1 MRRSLPRSP
10 TEVPAALAVLLIA
23 SGCSNYVARSDAI
36 RGALAADNYE
46 GALKAVEGVDQSNSK
61 LLYLYE
67 KGMVLHCQGDYA
79 GSSAAFSESEL
90 VLADLYTK
98 SVTREVVSLAV
109 SETMAQYRGDAFEAV
124 FVNYYQI
131 MNYLGMND
139 VNGAMVECRRVNRK
153 LQMLSDGGETYFTNE
168 PFLQYLTGLVYD
180 AGGDREAAGV
190 SYRTASSL
198 YDGEQSAPLV
208 PAPASFYCD
217 AARNA
222 RARNDLNE
230 AESYTAKAQ
239 CAAGA
244 DTGCVSLLVECGQ
257 IVRKRERSI
266 VLPIFESDRWN
277 NNEQFAQTL
286 SKRYGASYGPNI
298 RVKYWLKVAL
308 PVLEPAVPR
317 FSSVVVRAH
326 PLDGSSLDREAR
338 ANVVADL
345 DAFAVQAFREKE
357 GTIFGRAIV
366 RALVKYL
373 AHDQAQQGDETLG
386 ALVNLFNIATETA
399 DTRTWSSLPGCIYL
413 ARLELPKG
421 HYKLEADLLGP
432 DGRAVGTI
440 TFDNVQV
447 VDGGNTIRSARAF

>member
-1 MRRSLPRSP
+1 MKRFCPRPP
-10 TEVPAALAVLLIA
+10 TVAPAALAVLLIA

-36 RGALAADNYE
+36 RGALATDNYE
-46 GALKAVEGVDQSNSK
+46 EALKAVEGIDPSNSK

-79 GSSAAFSESEL
+79 GSSAAFTESEL
-90 VLADLYTK
+90 VLEDLYTK
-98 SVTREVVSLAV
+98 SVTREIVSLTV
-109 SETMAQYRGDAFEAV
+109 SETMSQYRGDAFEAV

-131 MNYLGMND
+131 MNYLGMN
-139 VNGAMVECRRVNRK
+139 NIEGAMVECRRVNRK

-208 PAPASFYCD
+208 PAPSSFYCD

-222 RARNDLNE
+222 RARNDRAE
-230 AESYTAKAQ
+230 ADAYTAKSR
-239 CAAGA
+239 CAAGP
-244 DTGCVSLLVECGQ
+244 DTGCVSLIFECGQ
-257 IVRKRERSI
+257 IVRKRQASI
-266 VLPIFESDRWN
+266 VLPILESDRWN
-277 NNEQFAQTL
+277 NNEEFAQTL
-286 SKRYGASYGPNI
+286 YKRHGASYGPNV

-308 PVLEPAVPR
+308 PVLEPPVPR
-317 FSSVVVRAH
+317 YTGMVVRAH
-326 PLDGSSLDREAR
+326 ALDGSNLDKETR

-357 GTIFGRAIV
+357 GTMFARAIV

-373 AHDQAQQGDETLG
+373 AHQQADQSDETLG
-386 ALVNLFNIATETA
+386 ALVNIFNIATETA

-413 ARLELPKG
+413 GRLELPKG
-421 HYKLEADLLGP
+421 RYKIEADLLGP
-432 DGRAVGTI
+432 NGEHVGTI
-440 TFDNVQV
+440 TFDDVQV